1 MSAMA
6 VREHKGKIDEAE
18 DKERERERKKK
29 NHNQGNSVDD

>member
-18 DKERERERKKK
+18 DKERERVRKK